1 MSNEEMIVA
10 LNTVV
15 EALGRHDL
23 EIILADN
30 KRLREENERL
40 KHDLVLV
47 NTEATILRGRILDA
61 KEVGASEMV
70 EIVLREDR
78 YYTVSEMGFDEYREY
93 VLQLWREGR
102 GK

>member
-1 MSNEEMIVA
+1 MSNEEMIVS

-40 KHDLVLV
+40 KEQLKEEGERVARELEGLMTAH
-47 NTEATILRGRILDA
+47 IGRYQTA
-61 KEVGASEMV
+61 
-70 EIVLREDR
+70 
-78 YYTVSEMGFDEYREY
+78 Y
-93 VLQLWREGR
+93 VMQLWREGR
-102 GK
+102 K

>member
-40 KHDLVLV
+40 KDKVKELEKFSADMIVQATCARERGAAEMLEFIDSRKC
-47 NTEATILRGRILDA
+47 EAWRSNEAILERF
-61 KEVGASEMV
+61 KV
-70 EIVLREDR
+70 
-78 YYTVSEMGFDEYREY
+78 
-93 VLQLWREGR
+93 WREGR
-102 GK
+102 GNELR

>member
-40 KHDLVLV
+40 REQLKDA
-47 NTEATILRGRILDA
+47 EERGAREMAERMTCDCEECSGENWQRDVDNKVQLWKDA
-61 KEVGASEMV
+61 K
-70 EIVLREDR
+70 
-78 YYTVSEMGFDEYREY
+78 
-93 VLQLWREGR
+93 
-102 GK
+102 K